1 MDIKY
6 RPRLLD
12 KQLEETL
19 QYIGAVQIVGPK
31 WCGKTT
37 TAERQA
43 KSVLKMQ
50 DPDLSRGYLATAETK
65 PSLLLM
71 GDNPRLLDEWQVAP
85 VIWDAVRTAVDS
97 RHEKGL
103 FILTGSNSVE
113 REKIQHS
120 GTGRI
125 ATLQM
130 YPMSLYESSESNGS
144 ISLKE
149 LFGNSAYDIDGRKSS
164 LTIEGLVFA
173 ACRGGWPASLEE
185 KSEKGALFISK
196 AYLDSLCETDVSRID
211 GIGRDP
217 IKMRAFI
224 RSYARNISTLAS
236 NNSLLQ
242 DMRGNSADFSEPTL
256 YSYMNVLRRL
266 YVIKDVPAWNPSI
279 RSATAIRSSDKKEFI
294 DPSIAVAALS
304 LTPQKLLLDLHT
316 FGFIFE
322 TLCIRDIKAYSSAM
336 GGHVSYYHDRYGL
349 EADCVLHLDDDRYAL
364 FEFKLGSREIEEGAA
379 HLLKLR
385 DEIRKRNEEKP
396 AQKLREPDLLAV
408 ITGGEIAYRR
418 PDGVNIIPIGCLK
431 D

>member
-12 KQLEETL
+12 KRLEERL

-37 TAERQA
+37 TAARQA

-50 DPDLSRGYLATAETK
+50 DPDLAEGYLVTAETK
-65 PSLLLM
+65 PSLLLK
-71 GDNPRLLDEWQVAP
+71 GENPRLLDEWQVAP
-85 VIWDAVRTAVDS
+85 VLWDAVRTAVDT
-97 RHEKGL
+97 RNEKGL
-103 FILTGSNSVE
+103 FILTGSNSVDT
-113 REKIQHS
+113 KKMKHS

-149 LFGNSAYDIDGRKSS
+149 LFDNPSYDIDGKKSD
-164 LTIEGLVFA
+164 LTIENLVFA
-173 ACRGGWPASLEE
+173 ACRGGWPASLDE

-196 AYLDSLCETDVSRID
+196 AYLDSLCNIDVSKID
-211 GIGRDP
+211 GVKRDP
-217 IKMRAFI
+217 IKMKAFI
-224 RSYARNISTLAS
+224 RSYARNISTLATNS
-236 NNSLLQ
+236 SLLL
-242 DMRGNSADFSEPTL
+242 DMRANFADFSEPTL
-256 YSYMNVLRRL
+256 YSYLNVLRRL
-266 YVIKDVPAWNPSI
+266 YVIEDVPAWNPSI
-279 RSATAIRSSDKKEFI
+279 RSATAMRSSAKKEFV
-294 DPSIAVAALS
+294 DPSIATAALS
-304 LTPQKLLLDLHT
+304 LSPDKLLLDLNT

-322 TLCIRDIKAYSSAM
+322 TLCIRDIKAYSSALD
-336 GGHVSYYHDRYGL
+336 GHVSYYRDRYGL

-364 FEFKLGSREIEEGAA
+364 FQFKLGSKGIEDGAH
-379 HLLKLR
+379 HLLELR
-385 DEIRKRNEEKP
+385 DEIRRHNEEKP
-396 AQKLREPDLLAV
+396 TQKLREPDVLAV
-408 ITGGEIAYRR
+408 VTGGEIAYRR

>member
-12 KQLEETL
+12 KRLEERL

-37 TAERQA
+37 TAARQA

-50 DPDLSRGYLATAETK
+50 DPDLAEGYLVTAETK
-65 PSLLLM
+65 PSLLLK
-71 GDNPRLLDEWQVAP
+71 GENPRLLDEWQVAP
-85 VIWDAVRTAVDS
+85 VLWDAVRTAVDT
-97 RHEKGL
+97 RNEKGL
-103 FILTGSNSVE
+103 FILTGSNSVDT
-113 REKIQHS
+113 KKMKHS

-149 LFGNSAYDIDGRKSS
+149 LFDNPSYDIDGKKSD
-164 LTIEGLVFA
+164 LTIENLVFA
-173 ACRGGWPASLEE
+173 ACRGGWPASLDE

-196 AYLDSLCETDVSRID
+196 AYLDSLCNIDVSKID
-211 GIGRDP
+211 GVKRDP
-217 IKMRAFI
+217 IKMKAFI
-224 RSYARNISTLAS
+224 RSYARNISTLATNS
-236 NNSLLQ
+236 SLLL
-242 DMRGNSADFSEPTL
+242 DMRANFADFSEPTL
-256 YSYMNVLRRL
+256 YSYLNVLRRL
-266 YVIKDVPAWNPSI
+266 YVIEDVPAWNPSI
-279 RSATAIRSSDKKEFI
+279 RSATAMRSSAKKEFV
-294 DPSIAVAALS
+294 DPSIATAALS
-304 LTPQKLLLDLHT
+304 LSPDKLLLNLNT

-322 TLCIRDIKAYSSAM
+322 TLCIRDIKAYSSALD
-336 GGHVSYYHDRYGL
+336 GHVSYYRDRYGL

-364 FEFKLGSREIEEGAA
+364 FQFKLGSKGIEDGAH
-379 HLLKLR
+379 HLLELR
-385 DEIRKRNEEKP
+385 DEIRRHNEEKP
-396 AQKLREPDLLAV
+396 TQKLREPDVLAV
-408 ITGGEIAYRR
+408 VTGGEIAYRR